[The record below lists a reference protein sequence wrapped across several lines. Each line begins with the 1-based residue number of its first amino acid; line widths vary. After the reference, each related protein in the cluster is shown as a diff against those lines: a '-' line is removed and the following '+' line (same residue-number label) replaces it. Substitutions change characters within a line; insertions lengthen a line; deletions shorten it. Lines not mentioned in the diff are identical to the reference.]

1 MLKII
6 LNYMLQKEGS
16 KLFILLVFFLIFLP
30 FYVLAQDVSPGE
42 QPSAQGSRFKSESEQ
57 NKKRAEKKKAKAP
70 PIEIEKE
77 KERPVSGQ
85 GITFVL
91 KSVKITG
98 STIFEPDD
106 LSFAYKNYIGKQVTF
121 NELEEIASAI
131 KSLYKKKGYL
141 TSDAY
146 IPEQDIAQGVV
157 EIRISE
163 GKLGELKLEGNKWFS
178 RLLMGKYIHIKKGEL
193 LNILTLEKD
202 LLRLNQ
208 NPDLDLSAVL
218 SAGKEPASTDIILK
232 VHDSFPYHAGYS
244 FDNQGTRL
252 VGKYRNSLVFRSSN
266 FSGRND
272 SIVVNTL
279 KSETS
284 LGEFFS
290 YTAPLGTRGTRLG
303 FDFTNFY
310 LRMGSEYKDADITG
324 TTQIFTPHIYSEIL
338 LSQDFQAYSDLGM
351 DIKSIKKKSG
361 GDTVTNDQMR
371 LPYAAFDFAKID
383 SLFGGG
389 QTIFSPRFS
398 FSLDDCLGAS
408 SRHHPSASRP
418 DTGGYFFKYEQAL
431 RRIQRAPGDSFISVR
446 SQCLIGS
453 RTLPSSEQLQ
463 LGGANSVRGYPEG
476 EYLAD
481 IGVVLNVEWMFPG
494 YFLPKGYKLPHADR
508 ALRDQFQPVIFLDIG
523 EGKLK
528 KVGDGEKQ
536 RSSLVGAG
544 AGIRFQ
550 FNRYFFLRL
559 DFAQRLGDKPSSD
572 KERSNFYITCQ
583 LEI

>member
-1 MLKII
+1 MII
-6 LNYMLQKEGS
+6 LNHIFQKERS
-16 KLFILLVFFLIFLP
+16 RSIILLVSVLIFLP

-57 NKKRAEKKKAKAP
+57 DKKRTEKKKAKAP

-77 KERPVSGQ
+77 KERPVPAR

-91 KSVKITG
+91 KNVKITG
-98 STIFEPDD
+98 STIFKPDD
-106 LSFAYKNYIGKQVTF
+106 LFFAYKNYIGKQVAF
-121 NELEEIASAI
+121 NELDEIASAI
-131 KSLYKKKGYL
+131 RSLYKKKGYF

-146 IPEQDIAQGVV
+146 IPEQDIAQGEV
-157 EIRISE
+157 EVRVSE
-163 GKLGELKLEGNKWFS
+163 GKLGELKIEGNKWFS
-178 RLLMGKYIHIKKGEL
+178 RPLLEKYIHIKKDGI
-193 LNILTLEKD
+193 LNILALQKD
-202 LLRLNQ
+202 LLRLDQ

-218 SAGKEPASTDIILK
+218 SAGKEPASTDIVLK
-232 VHDSFPYHAGYS
+232 VKDSFPYHAGSS

-252 VGKYRNSLVFRSSN
+252 VGKYRNSLVFRSTN
-266 FSGRND
+266 FAGRND
-272 SIVVNTL
+272 SIVVNML

-290 YTAPLGTRGTRLG
+290 YTVPLGTRGTRLG

-324 TTQIFTPHIYSEIL
+324 TTQIFTPHIYSEIS

-361 GDTVTNDQMR
+361 GDTVTNDQIR
-371 LPYAAFDFAKID
+371 LPYLAFDFAMID
-383 SLFGGG
+383 SFLSGG

-431 RRIQRAPGDSFISVR
+431 RRIQRAPGGSFISVR

-481 IGVVLNVEWMFPG
+481 IGVILNVEWMFPG
-494 YFLPKGYKLPHADR
+494 YFFSKGYKLPHADM

-528 KVGDGEKQ
+528 KVGAEEKQ

-550 FNRYFFLRL
+550 FNKNFFLRL
-559 DFAQRLGDKPSSD
+559 DWAQRLGDKPASD